1 MDCRH
6 NVSRSNNYFCIS
18 DVWLV
23 LALESDSRWKASSEK
38 RTDAVLKS
46 HYVNHASHRCSFAGG
61 TGFVGRDVAEA
72 ATQMN
77 CSGT

>member
-38 RTDAVLKS
+38 RTDTVLQS
-46 HYVNHASHRCSFAGG
+46 YYVNHASHRCSFEGG
-61 TGFVGRDVAEA
+61 IGFVGRDVDEA
-72 ATQMN
+72 AAQTN
-77 CSGT
+77 FSGT